1 MRLHFVVI
9 SVFDPNRSGDAKLG
23 PKDANRAHQSVAA
36 TLRMAGVNVGKE
48 QDPMWYLMTGDK
60 FVGYVKVFREER
72 YARNWLRDLKE
83 RETSRNFW
91 AFWRDGHP
99 LALIESANAKDA
111 NQFVNYQAL
120 CRVRAFSAQSAAENG
135 WTNWKAGK
143 LTAIEVD
150 LENSRGGTTVEKAKG
165 DTAIERSPRQNTVKC
180 GEWQISRGNSDIN
193 GPRPSEELS
202 RTYEL
207 SGLAPPNT
215 TATLRIVC
223 KLESEGLEGGLEGE
237 KGGLRLYRQ
246 LRFYLHPF
254 RLPHDVE
261 FVLSRD
267 ALYRLVTFIA
277 IDHGFLRFR
286 RPANVI
292 ISHPVLRIWV
302 GNRVGIFALVRVSK
316 TEAAYRRRSVPRQ
329 VPRINGCLGH
339 VPQRPS

>member
-1 MRLHFVVI
+1 
-9 SVFDPNRSGDAKLG
+9 
-23 PKDANRAHQSVAA
+23 
-36 TLRMAGVNVGKE
+36 
-48 QDPMWYLMTGDK
+48 MWYLMTGDK

-261 FVLSRD
+261 FVLGLSAVDKSRGGEFD
-267 ALYRLVTFIA
+267 VLASPVDQDTSVFAKFGGRNDVRTCLDVIMSATDMIFTIADKTESLMKFRLPNDGEFKRLVDEICDRLA
-277 IDHGFLRFR
+277 R
-286 RPANVI
+286 
-292 ISHPVLRIWV
+292 
-302 GNRVGIFALVRVSK
+302 
-316 TEAAYRRRSVPRQ
+316 TEVAYEVMRSQ
-329 VPRINGCLGH
+329 LG
-339 VPQRPS
+339 R